1 MKEIF
6 TNISNEIKQGAELVF
21 NGALNTHDPI
31 KMLEIL
37 NEYTN
42 ACENEDEKEFVSFYF
57 RLKME
62 QMLNDSDNAER

>member
-1 MKEIF
+1 MTEIF
-6 TNISNEIKQGAELVF
+6 TNIPDTVKQDAEFIF
-21 NGALNTHDPI
+21 NIASQQNAI